1 MATDNE
7 LLPMIRQSLVLLTL
21 LAIISWFLIIWDSP
35 PESFLPQDKSK
46 TTASERVESYMTNV
60 TSRRFSENGDE
71 LFLLTSTR
79 MELFSGNSALR
90 LSQPKFVSVTDEASK
105 GGKKVSFAADWGLLS
120 NDGTM
125 FTLNGDAR
133 AFITGSKTQSE
144 LVSDQLNY
152 DSRNLL
158 IISKKAFTLMTP
170 NSSLSGVG
178 LKANLVNEIFTVT
191 EKLKA
196 DHNAI

>member
-1 MATDNE
+1 
-7 LLPMIRQSLVLLTL
+7 
-21 LAIISWFLIIWDSP
+21 
-35 PESFLPQDKSK
+35 
-46 TTASERVESYMTNV
+46 
-60 TSRRFSENGDE
+60 
-71 LFLLTSTR
+71 
-79 MELFSGNSALR
+79 
-90 LSQPKFVSVTDEASK
+90 VSVTDEASK

-120 NDGTM
+120 NDGTL

-191 EKLKA
+191 ENLKA
-196 DHNAI
+196 NHNAI